1 MVELTFSFGMIM
13 VMHDV
18 DYWYTEPE
26 LGAYGSVFKLFFLSH
41 DTQIVKQEVDK
52 RRHQILKTF

>member
-1 MVELTFSFGMIM
+1 M

-52 RRHQILKTF
+52 RRHQILKTFWP